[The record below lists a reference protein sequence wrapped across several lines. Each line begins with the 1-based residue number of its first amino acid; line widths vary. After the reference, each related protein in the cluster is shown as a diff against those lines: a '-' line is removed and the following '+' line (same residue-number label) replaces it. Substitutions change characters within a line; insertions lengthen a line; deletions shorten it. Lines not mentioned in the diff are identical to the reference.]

1 MRMLEDG
8 RTSCIAFTDDAVLDL
23 LASSDI
29 FSHWLLGA
37 IRASDF
43 RSLKFVG
50 PFFCCREVSP

>member
-8 RTSCIAFTDDAVLDL
+8 HTSCIAFMDGAVLDL
-23 LASSDI
+23 LASSNI

-50 PFFCCREVSP
+50 PFFCRREVTP